1 MKKRFYSMIKMFL
14 IFGVLSGL
22 VFSDSVSA
30 EEEKEVLDHI
40 ASSDVYFSG
49 YMLAVGDEEGW
60 EETQCS
66 IYDNMSYL
74 VAYNDNA
81 EAILIAS
88 EPDWDSVDIYTAG
101 IYGLDFTMELCEED
115 APYCELDSSI
125 QNVVIPVCVSD
136 PEEFELFPARTT
148 EQQHVVYFLPDI
160 PSEETEIYGFFSP
173 EQCNLGELENCD
185 WFLCGTDT
193 ACMKSNGFSISCA
206 ALEENYYSYFYLQYG
221 DMSSQIVE
229 IYENGEYTTVVGMGG
244 DRDGGDADIIN
255 NPVVTQPA
263 PTVPVKTTT
272 TAVSTE
278 KAVVSDIP
286 VDKSAVIQENKKSVR
301 NNKTAGEQDEEDT
314 YPVADSSPS
323 GTTVSE
329 KKTSGQTPQTTVTDL
344 SKGDS
349 QQIEYSDNTKDELS
363 GYRVRLMM
371 EQSGGTAKFSK
382 NGITISIPENAIEFA
397 DSDMI
402 TVSVQPVDDS
412 SAYEIM
418 ILINDEQAEIKVPVT
433 IWFPERCFSGTE
445 TPALEI
451 CGSTQLLE
459 YDAESCAY
467 RIETTYLGTYSLK
480 SADSETGETA
490 QESYLVRNMFL
501 IIGAGIVLAGGAV
514 FCICFL
520 RRKVKG

>member
-1 MKKRFYSMIKMFL
+1 MKKRFYSIVKMLL
-14 IFGVLSGL
+14 IFSALSGL
-22 VFSDSVSA
+22 VFSESVSA

-49 YMLAVGDEEGW
+49 FMLAVGDEEGW
-60 EETQCS
+60 KETQCC

-74 VAYNDNA
+74 FAYNDNA
-81 EAILIAS
+81 DALVIAS
-88 EPDWDSVDIYTAG
+88 EPDWDCVDIYTAG
-101 IYGLDFTMELCEED
+101 IYNLDFSMELCEED
-115 APYCELDSSI
+115 DPYCELDPSI
-125 QNVVIPVCVSD
+125 QNVTIPVCVSN

-173 EQCNLGELENCD
+173 EQCDLGELKNCE

-193 ACMKSNGFSISCA
+193 ACMKSNGFSIYRT
-206 ALEENYYSYFYLQYG
+206 ALEENYYAYFYLQHG
-221 DMSSQIVE
+221 DMRSQILE

-244 DRDGGDADIIN
+244 DRDGGDADICDTS
-255 NPVVTQPA
+255 VVTQPA

-278 KAVVSDIP
+278 KAVVSDIS

-301 NNKTAGEQDEEDT
+301 NNKTAGEQDEEET

-329 KKTSGQTPQTTVTDL
+329 KKTAGQTTQTTVTDL

-349 QQIEYSDNTKDELS
+349 RQIEYSDNTKDELS

-382 NGITISIPENAIEFA
+382 NGITISIPENAMEF
-397 DSDMI
+397 DDTDMI

-412 SAYEIM
+412 SAYVIM

-433 IWFPERCFSGTE
+433 IWFPERCFSGAE

-480 SADSETGETA
+480 SADYEPGEKA
-490 QESYLVRNMFL
+490 QKSHWVRNMFL
-501 IIGAGIVLAGGAV
+501 IIGSGIVLAGGTV
-514 FCICFL
+514 FCIWFL
-520 RRKVKG
+520 RRKVKV